1 MLARA
6 EARRAR
12 RLQAAVRLQTAY
24 RMHAARRNFLR
35 VRQAVL
41 TIQAAAR
48 GKTARATALDL
59 RCAQPSLGMLVVT
72 FVSAADAEHG
82 RSCQAWQAW

>member
-12 RLQAAVRLQTAY
+12 RLKAAIQLQTAY
-24 RMHAARRNFLR
+24 RMHAARRDFLR
-35 VRQAVL
+35 VRAAVL

-59 RCAQPSLGMLVVT
+59 RCGHLVCSAQFRSSSACVLGAVLG
-72 FVSAADAEHG
+72 A
-82 RSCQAWQAW
+82 